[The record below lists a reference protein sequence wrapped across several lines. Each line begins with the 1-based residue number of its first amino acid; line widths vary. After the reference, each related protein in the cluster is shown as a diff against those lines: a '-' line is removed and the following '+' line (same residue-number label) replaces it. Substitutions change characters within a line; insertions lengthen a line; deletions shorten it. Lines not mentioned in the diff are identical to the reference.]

1 MPEKEIIGQLS
12 DEVTAKIRRISITTS
27 KIVQE
32 TLTGRY
38 QSAFKG
44 RGMEFDS
51 VREYQPGDEIRSI
64 DWNVTAR
71 TGRLQTKKFI
81 EERELSV
88 MLLLDTSFSCRFGS
102 NTQLKSDLAAEICSV
117 LAFSAIYNKDKVGL
131 LLFTDKVEKIIP
143 PKKSTNHVLRVI
155 REALV
160 YKPKGVKTDIRSPLN
175 YLNRIMHQ
183 RAVCFIISDFLAQDY
198 QDLLGI
204 VKQRHD
210 IIAVRVIDPRE
221 ADIPNAGLVMLDD
234 AESGEQIIV
243 NTSSASLRIRY
254 RERSLN
260 RLKAQEEFFSSNGID
275 NIDVYTDTP
284 YINSLIRFFRK
295 RAAIQHRGF

>member
-1 MPEKEIIGQLS
+1 MPEKEIIAQLP
-12 DEVTAKIRRISITTS
+12 DEITAKIRRISITTS

-32 TLTGRY
+32 TFTGRY
-38 QSAFKG
+38 QSVFKG

-71 TGRLQTKKFI
+71 TGRLQVKKFI

-117 LAFSAIYNKDKVGL
+117 LAFSAIYNEDKVGL
-131 LLFTDKVEKIIP
+131 LLFTDKVEKIVP
-143 PKKSTNHVLRVI
+143 PKKGRNHVLRVI

-160 YKPKGVKTDIRSPLN
+160 YKAKGVKTDIRSPLN
-175 YLNRIMHQ
+175 YLNKIMHQ
-183 RAVCFIISDFLAQDY
+183 RGVCFIISDFLAQDY
-198 QDLLGI
+198 QDLVG
-204 VKQRHD
+204 VTRQKHD
-210 IIAVRVIDPRE
+210 IIAIRVIDPRE
-221 ADIPNAGLVMLDD
+221 VDVPNAGLVALDD

-243 NTSSASLRIRY
+243 DTTSAALRAKY
-254 RERSLN
+254 REKSLN
-260 RLKAQEEFFSSNGID
+260 RLKSQEEFFSSNGID
-275 NIDVYTDTP
+275 IIDVYTDTP

-295 RAAIQHRGF
+295 RVAKQRRGF

>member
-1 MPEKEIIGQLS
+1 MPEKEIIGQLP
-12 DEVTAKIRRISITTS
+12 DEITAKIRRISITTS

-32 TLTGRY
+32 TFTGRY
-38 QSAFKG
+38 QSVFKG

-71 TGRLQTKKFI
+71 TGRLQVKKFI

-102 NTQLKSDLAAEICSV
+102 NTQFKSDLAAEICSV
-117 LAFSAIYNKDKVGL
+117 LAFSAIYNEDKVGL
-131 LLFTDKVEKIIP
+131 LLFTDKVEKIVP
-143 PKKSTNHVLRVI
+143 PKKGRNHVLRVI

-160 YKPKGVKTDIRSPLN
+160 YKAKGVKTDIRSPLN
-175 YLNRIMHQ
+175 YLNKIMHQ
-183 RAVCFIISDFLAQDY
+183 RGVCFIISDFLAQDY
-198 QDLLGI
+198 QDL
-204 VKQRHD
+204 VSVTRQKHD
-210 IIAVRVIDPRE
+210 IIAIRVIDPRE
-221 ADIPNAGLVMLDD
+221 VDVPNAGLVALDD

-243 NTSSASLRIRY
+243 DTTSVTLRAKY
-254 RERSLN
+254 REKSLN
-260 RLKAQEEFFSSNGID
+260 RLKSQEEFFSSNGID
-275 NIDVYTDTP
+275 IIDVYTDTP

-295 RAAIQHRGF
+295 RVAKQRRGF